1 MYSNAAPGTDENFRT
16 VVFRLSGSFVSAVL
30 RLCDGI
36 RGQGHFAAG
45 PDRFRFGVRR
55 TMRVQKEVSIKFT
68 GD

>member
-1 MYSNAAPGTDENFRT
+1 M
-16 VVFRLSGSFVSAVL
+16 RLRVQMKTSGQSKNDCPEVSFL
-30 RLCDGI
+30 PFCDGI
-36 RGQGHFAAG
+36 RGRGHFAAG